1 METTTSKQTNVS
13 VPLCPLKQNEAAQ
26 EPSWGEAGGLPCPAV
41 REGPSK
47 RRPEWGG
54 EGLGAAEPES
64 GGGRSG
70 RGGQRAWGRGCG
82 VSYYSEIG
90 DLGDFRAE
98 E

>member
-54 EGLGAAEPES
+54 EGLGAGLQWER
-64 GGGRSG
+64 RSEG
-70 RGGQRAWGRGCG
+70 
-82 VSYYSEIG
+82 
-90 DLGDFRAE
+90 LGARVWR
-98 E
+98 